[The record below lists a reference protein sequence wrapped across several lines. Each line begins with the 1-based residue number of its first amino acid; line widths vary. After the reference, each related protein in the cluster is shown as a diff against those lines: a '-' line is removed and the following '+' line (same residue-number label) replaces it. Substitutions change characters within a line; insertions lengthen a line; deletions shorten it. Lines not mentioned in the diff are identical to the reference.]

1 MLSCLAVPALVI
13 NTYGNGTD
21 TIGSLKLTSTM
32 LGHVASASDEG
43 MIYVPFCGNLP
54 KAAVGLIYSLCD
66 VAACLLFVAAW
77 AWARSAEEHEDRAV
91 DRATV
96 TADDYSAYVRA
107 LSTQCALPSTMLRE
121 CACACL
127 LRSLTSCGPR
137 HSPCRPPS
145 PSSPIPRARAR
156 ALAVALGAARHDRGR
171 HSRAHQPR
179 LPP

>member
-54 KAAVGLIYSLCD
+54 KDAVGLIYSLCD

-107 LSTQCALPSTMLRE
+107 LSPLWRRAPPP
-121 CACACL
+121 
-127 LRSLTSCGPR
+127 LTSPLC
-137 HSPCRPPS
+137 PPS
-145 PSSPIPRARAR
+145 PTPSPTP
-156 ALAVALGAARHDRGR
+156 
-171 HSRAHQPR
+171 SRSC
-179 LPP
+179 